1 MGQKPGCLEKKSQCE
16 LASGWDE
23 MVLSSLRKK
32 GVLGMAWLLYPQRG
46 QFGWFKVSVYTLTRV
61 SWS

>member
-23 MVLSSLRKK
+23 MLLSSLRKK
-32 GVLGMAWLLYPQRG
+32 RSTGDGLAVVSLKKTIWL
-46 QFGWFKVSVYTLTRV
+46 V
-61 SWS
+61 